1 MIHSLQNAYEM
12 ASKDDAG
19 NPSFMDHFSCKI
31 CLEILNQ
38 PVQCQRN
45 EHYYCTLCITKH
57 LEQSHTCPLCQEE
70 LTVETLRPV
79 PRVVAEVVSQFKIP
93 RCNNVHRGCKEVV
106 KPEDLPLHHEVC
118 CFAPV
123 VCSNEG
129 CGETV
134 NRQDQ
139 SSHENESCKFRKV
152 KCELCEEEMPY
163 RDHKMHRCFMRKEMD
178 EVKSCLTQV
187 RDDISEM
194 RDCLKK
200 FQEQMNINSQF
211 IKDLK
216 NPVRNVSPSSLIF
229 LAHGNSLE
237 IFNWSTKT
245 WTLHED
251 ILFYPR
257 QHSFCFPYKNSV
269 MVCGGECSNRI
280 EYLNIKKDPITSHTL
295 PVSLPEYRL
304 FPGGNGTL
312 CGSRILTF
320 ENSEVREIVLEPPRP
335 SKVVAS
341 LAKYRNFYGVEYFN
355 GNIIILGGGSRT
367 KENYS
372 EVECLDT
379 VLSYNTSTN
388 EVKQL
393 ATLPYEVS
401 KMATVLYKDNVIVLG
416 GEDQSG
422 QPLNSVIMYNITK
435 EESQKLP
442 SMLQKRS
449 GCTAVIM
456 EDVIVVMGGHDESM
470 DRRCNFLKRP
480 LKTVEYY
487 VLGQDSWSE
496 LPPMHCGRVGATACV
511 QE

>member
-19 NPSFMDHFSCKI
+19 NSSFMDHFSCKI

-57 LEQSHTCPLCQEE
+57 LEQSQTCPLCQEE
-70 LTVETLRPV
+70 LTVETLRP
-79 PRVVAEVVSQFKIP
+79 PSRVVAEVVSQFKIP

-152 KCELCEEEMPY
+152 KCEVCEEEMPY
-163 RDHKMHRCFMRKEMD
+163 RDYEMHRCFMRKEMN
-178 EVKSCLTQV
+178 EVKSCLT
-187 RDDISEM
+187 ELKG
-194 RDCLKK
+194 CLKEI
-200 FQEQMNINSQF
+200 QEQTNINSQF
-211 IKDLK
+211 VKDLQ

-304 FPGGNGTL
+304 FSGGNGTL

-320 ENSEVREIVLEPPRP
+320 ENGEVCEI
-335 SKVVAS
+335 
-341 LAKYRNFYGVEYFN
+341 
-355 GNIIILGGGSRT
+355 
-367 KENYS
+367 
-372 EVECLDT
+372 
-379 VLSYNTSTN
+379 
-388 EVKQL
+388 
-393 ATLPYEVS
+393 
-401 KMATVLYKDNVIVLG
+401 
-416 GEDQSG
+416 G

-442 SMLQKRS
+442 SMSQKRS

-456 EDVIVVMGGHDESM
+456 EDVIVVMSGQDESSL
-470 DRRCNFLKRP
+470 N
-480 LKTVEYY
+480 TVEYY
-487 VLGQDSWSE
+487 ILGQDSWSE
-496 LPPMHCGRVGATACV
+496 LPPMHCARVGATACV